1 MINPFYLD
9 LTDREISH
17 IQDRLGEIFRGGNL
31 ILGRYPNT
39 QVMYNK
45 NMDVS
50 QYVGLTKDKS
60 IINSLQNLN
69 RRFEAE
75 TV

>member
-39 QVMYNK
+39 QVMYK
-45 NMDVS
+45 KYGCQSVCRS
-50 QYVGLTKDKS
+50 HQGQVHHK
-60 IINSLQNLN
+60 
-69 RRFEAE
+69 
-75 TV
+75 